1 MIVGTESDITTYPYK
16 HWLDNASY
24 EIKSVNIYDG
34 GTKYN
39 ELPPV
44 ITAVGGGG
52 TGAKFKSYLGVHRK
66 NC

>member
-39 ELPPV
+39 ERNN
-44 ITAVGGGG
+44 
-52 TGAKFKSYLGVHRK
+52 SSRWRRHWR
-66 NC
+66 